1 LADTRYLDAAERA
14 LKAASALMHEYPQAH
29 MTLLNA
35 LEDFLT
41 SMQMVIIRG
50 PAADGERW
58 ARELSALYAPTR
70 LVFAIPG
77 DAPGL
82 PAALAAKPA
91 LGSVT
96 AYVCAGMACGAPQ
109 TDLRELAR
117 RLGAG
122 VV

>member
-1 LADTRYLDAAERA
+1 
-14 LKAASALMHEYPQAH
+14 MQEYPQAH
-29 MTLLNA
+29 MSLLNA

-58 ARELSALYAPTR
+58 ARELSAGYAPTR
-70 LVFAIPG
+70 MVFAIPG
-77 DAPGL
+77 DAAGL

-91 LGSVT
+91 LSSVT
-96 AYVCAGMACGAPQ
+96 AYVCTGMTCGAPL

-117 RLGAG
+117 LP
-122 VV
+122 